1 MTSVFG
7 VLCAHKHLE
16 FTALSGS
23 ILTARIDITKFG
35 GRMMN

>member
-23 ILTARIDITKFG
+23 ILKTRVDITKFG
-35 GRMMN
+35 ERMMN